1 MDTRDEWPEIGD
13 LVVATAK
20 KVVDYG
26 AYVALDEYR
35 EKEGL
40 LHISEISTRW
50 VRNIRDHV
58 KEGQKLVL
66 LVLRINKEKGQ
77 IDLSLKRVGKSEHRE
92 KMEEFKKDR
101 RARSLLAQCARILNM
116 SEEALYE
123 KAGIQIVERY
133 GSLYDGLEEAAKKGV
148 SALMKLGIPNEIIGP
163 LAEISKEKIKVRMFT
178 IPGVINATCRDPK
191 GVIIIR
197 EALLTAKKLEK
208 KKKVDVEIYTL
219 GAPKYRIEV
228 ATDDPK
234 RTENS
239 LKEIVAEITSA
250 IEKAGGSVS
259 FTRE

>member
-1 MDTRDEWPEIGD
+1 MDAKEEWPEVGD

-26 AYVALDEYR
+26 AYVALDEYGER
-35 EKEGL
+35 EGL

-58 KEGQKLVL
+58 KEGQKFVL
-66 LVLRINKEKGQ
+66 RVLRINKEKGQ
-77 IDLSLKRVGKSEHRE
+77 IDLSLKRVGKSEHKE

-101 RARSLLAQCARILNM
+101 RARSLLAQCAKVLNI
-116 SEEALYE
+116 SEGALYE
-123 KAGIQIVERY
+123 KAGIPIAEKY

-148 SALMKLGIPNEIIGP
+148 SALMKLGIPNEIIEP
-163 LAEISKEKIKVRMFT
+163 LAEISKEKIKIRMFEAR
-178 IPGVINATCRDPK
+178 GVINATCRDPK

-197 EALLTAKKLEK
+197 EALFMAKKLGK
-208 KKKVDVEIYTL
+208 KKKADVEIYTV
-219 GAPKYRIEV
+219 GAPKYRVEV

-234 RTENS
+234 RTES
-239 LKEIVAEITSA
+239 SMKEIVAEITSA
-250 IEKAGGSVS
+250 IEKAGGTVS

>member
-1 MDTRDEWPEIGD
+1 MDARDEWPEIGD
-13 LVVATAK
+13 LVVTTAK

-26 AYVALDEYR
+26 AYVALDEYG

-58 KEGQKLVL
+58 REGQKLVL

-77 IDLSLKRVGKSEHRE
+77 IDLSLKRVGKSQQRE

-101 RARSLLAQCARILNM
+101 RARSLLAQCAKLLNM
-116 SEEALYE
+116 SEEVLYE
-123 KAGIQIVERY
+123 KAGIPIAERY

-148 SALMKLGIPNEIIGP
+148 STLMKLGIPNEIIDP

-178 IPGVINATCRDPK
+178 IQGVINATCRDPK

-239 LKEIVAEITSA
+239 LKEVVAEITSA